1 MKPQRRFAVSHVF
14 PPAFAR
20 LRRASVPRGKR
31 ECCLRSATAHTSNAQ
46 AVQEARGGILL
57 RVALRRSFAA
67 LRLDAGNANLDDESR
82 RMIRSAAFHHEV
94 IGLHSFFQAP
104 DWVHSAARFSRRGVR
119 RERGEGVVQ

>member
-1 MKPQRRFAVSHVF
+1 MLLAICDCSYLP
-14 PPAFAR
+14 
-20 LRRASVPRGKR
+20 
-31 ECCLRSATAHTSNAQ
+31 NAQ

-94 IGLHSFFQAP
+94 IGLHSFFQGAGLGP
-104 DWVHSAARFSRRGVR
+104 FLQRGFRVAEFR
-119 RERGEGVVQ
+119 RERGEGVVPITRNETPRGFDAAVQI